1 MSLTRLLAS
10 VGDKILDPSIVF
22 SFDRTGY
29 NRHKQSFISTD
40 LDVDM
45 TGRVCAVTG
54 ANSGLGKATA
64 KAFAQRGAEV
74 WMLCRNQARAE
85 KARDELVTETGNKHI
100 HVSIVD
106 VGDLES
112 VHSFVQ
118 DWPVTTLDVLVHNAG
133 VLPNQRT
140 DSPQG
145 IETTLSINLVG
156 PLALTAGVTD
166 RLKAGKKPRIIWVS
180 SGGMYSQTLRLDH
193 LEDPPGSFDGVKAYA
208 RTKRAMV
215 MASERLADE
224 LKHTGIAVHCMHPGW
239 ANTKGVRDS
248 IPGFWK
254 VTRMILRSPEEGAD
268 TIVWLGVNDRA
279 QDQTGLFWFDR
290 KPRSAHL
297 LPGTQSTQATRDEV
311 WLRIHE
317 LAGISPHQW
326 AKPNPQ
332 EMS

>member
-1 MSLTRLLAS
+1 MSFTRLLAS
-10 VGDKILDPSIVF
+10 VGDLVLDPSIVF
-22 SFDRTGY
+22 SFDRTGF
-29 NRHKQSFISTD
+29 NRHKQSFIHSD

-74 WMLCRNQARAE
+74 WMLCRNQERAE
-85 KARDELVTETGNKHI
+85 KARDELVDETGNAQI
-100 HVSIVD
+100 HVAIVD
-106 VGDLES
+106 VGDLDSVRSFIES
-112 VHSFVQ
+112 
-118 DWPVTTLDVLVHNAG
+118 WRVTAVDVLVHNAG

-156 PLALTAGVTD
+156 PLALTAGLNK
-166 RLKAGKKPRIIWVS
+166 RLQAGKKPRIIWVS
-180 SGGMYSQTLRLDH
+180 SGGMYSQKLRLDH
-193 LEDPPGSFDGVKAYA
+193 LETPPGKFDGVKAYA

-215 MASERLADE
+215 VASARLANE

-268 TIVWLGVNDRA
+268 TIVWLGVNDQA
-279 QDQTGLFWFDR
+279 HDQSGLFWFDR
-290 KPRSAHL
+290 QPRSTHL
-297 LPGTQSTQATRDEV
+297 LPGTQATQAARDEV

-317 LAGISPHQW
+317 LAGISPL
-326 AKPNPQ
+326 
-332 EMS
+332 E